1 MIKISHLTKAYGQKK
16 VLDDVSFIVN
26 DGEVLGFLGPNG
38 AGKTTTMNIIT
49 GYISSTSGT
58 VEVDGFNILEDPT
71 EIKKRIG
78 YLPEQPPL
86 YPEMVVY
93 DYLKFVYD
101 LKKVKKHNKEKY
113 IQSIIDEVS
122 IDGVKKRKIGNLSKG
137 YRQRV
142 GLAGAL
148 IGDPTVLILDEPTVG
163 LDPKQII
170 EIRNLVKKLG
180 EKRTVMLS
188 SHILSE
194 ISTVCE
200 RVVIINN
207 GKIVAEDAPNN
218 LTERIGDNNMLLL
231 RAAGKVDEVAD
242 ILNGMENLVSVK
254 LLQQNKE
261 GSCDFELKTEGE
273 ANIEFYK
280 KLFFTF
286 AEKGIAIIM
295 LKQTENSLEDI
306 FLRLTADEGTAS
318 REEREDTD
326 NASNNEAGV

>member
-170 EIRNLVKKLG
+170 
-180 EKRTVMLS
+180 
-188 SHILSE
+188 
-194 ISTVCE
+194 
-200 RVVIINN
+200 
-207 GKIVAEDAPNN
+207 
-218 LTERIGDNNMLLL
+218 
-231 RAAGKVDEVAD
+231 
-242 ILNGMENLVSVK
+242 
-254 LLQQNKE
+254 
-261 GSCDFELKTEGE
+261 
-273 ANIEFYK
+273 
-280 KLFFTF
+280 
-286 AEKGIAIIM
+286 
-295 LKQTENSLEDI
+295 
-306 FLRLTADEGTAS
+306 
-318 REEREDTD
+318 
-326 NASNNEAGV
+326 